1 MTPAEEQLMINTL
14 KTMSLDIKML
24 VVLVREL
31 TTQQDAASQKAYT
44 QLVTIAHRR

>member
-1 MTPAEEQLMINTL
+1 MTPAEEQQMLITL

-31 TTQQDAASQKAYT
+31 TTQQDSASQKAYT
-44 QLVTIAHRR
+44 QLVHIAHRR